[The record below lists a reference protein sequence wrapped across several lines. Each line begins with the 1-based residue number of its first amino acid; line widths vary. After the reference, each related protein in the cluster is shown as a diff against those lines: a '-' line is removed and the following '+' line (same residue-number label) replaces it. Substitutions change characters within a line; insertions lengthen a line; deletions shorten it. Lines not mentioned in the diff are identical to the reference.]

1 MKTKA
6 PQAIFQVKVTLRG
19 SKPPIWR
26 RILVPNTITLGQLH
40 DVLQTVMGWNDE
52 HLHQFVQGRELYGV
66 ADKENDFFGMSV
78 SDENKTILSSLLSK
92 EKDWLT
98 YEYDFG
104 DSWEHKLVL
113 EKKLPFDSAM
123 QLPHCIKGK
132 RACPPEDCGGI
143 WGYMD
148 LIGIMSDKSSPE
160 YAERVEWLEENF
172 GIDNFDPEF
181 FDLELINE
189 QLHRIKA

>member
-1 MKTKA
+1 MKTKT
-6 PQAIFQVKVTLRG
+6 PQATFQLKVTLMG
-19 SKPPIWR
+19 SRPPIWR
-26 RILVPNTITLGQLH
+26 RILVPNTITLGKLH
-40 DVLQTVMGWNDE
+40 QVLQVVMGWEDE

-66 ADKENDFFGMSV
+66 PDKEEVFFGMSV
-78 SDENKTILSSLLSK
+78 NDENKTILSSLLSK
-92 EKDWLT
+92 EKEWLT

-104 DSWEHKLVL
+104 DGWEHKLVL

-143 WGYMD
+143 WGYMN
-148 LIGIMSDKSSPE
+148 LIGIMSDKSSTE
-160 YAERVEWLEENF
+160 YAERAEWLEENF

-189 QLHRIKA
+189 QLYHIKA

>member
-6 PQAIFQVKVTLRG
+6 PQAIFQLKVTLRG

-26 RILVPNTITLGQLH
+26 RILVPNTITLGKLH
-40 DVLQTVMGWNDE
+40 QVLQVIMDWEGE
-52 HLHQFVQGRELYGV
+52 HLHQFVLGRELYGV
-66 ADKENDFFGMSV
+66 PDKEDVFFGMSV
-78 SDENKTILSSLLSK
+78 TDENKTILSSLLSK

-132 RACPPEDCGGI
+132 RACPPEDCGGM

>member
-6 PQAIFQVKVTLRG
+6 PQAIFQLKVTLRG

-26 RILVPNTITLGQLH
+26 RILVPNTITLGKLH
-40 DVLQTVMGWNDE
+40 QVLQVIMDWEGE
-52 HLHQFVQGRELYGV
+52 HLHQFVLGRELYGV
-66 ADKENDFFGMSV
+66 PDKEDVFFGMSV
-78 SDENKTILSSLLSK
+78 NDENKTILSSLLSK

-123 QLPHCIKGK
+123 QLPHCINGK

>member
-1 MKTKA
+1 MKTKT
-6 PQAIFQVKVTLRG
+6 PQATFQLKVTLMG
-19 SKPPIWR
+19 SRPPIWR
-26 RILVPNTITLGQLH
+26 RILVPNTITLGKLH
-40 DVLQTVMGWNDE
+40 QVLQVVMGWEDE

-66 ADKENDFFGMSV
+66 PDKEEVFFGMSAT
-78 SDENKTILSSLLSK
+78 DENKTILSSLLSK
-92 EKDWLT
+92 EKEWLT

-104 DSWEHKLVL
+104 DGWEHKLVL

-189 QLHRIKA
+189 QLYHIKA

>member
-26 RILVPNTITLGQLH
+26 CILVPNTITLGQLH

-160 YAERVEWLEENF
+160 HDERAEWLEENF
-172 GIDNFDPEF
+172 GINDFDPELL
-181 FDLELINE
+181 DLDKINTELHHFR
-189 QLHRIKA
+189 L

>member
-6 PQAIFQVKVTLRG
+6 PQAIFQLKVTLRG

-26 RILVPNTITLGQLH
+26 RILVPDTITLGKLH
-40 DVLQTVMGWNDE
+40 QVLQVIMDWEGE
-52 HLHQFVQGRELYGV
+52 HLHQFVLGRELYGLP
-66 ADKENDFFGMSV
+66 DKEDVFFGMSV
-78 SDENKTILSSLLSK
+78 TDENKTILSSLLSK

-123 QLPHCIKGK
+123 QLTHCIKCK
-132 RACPPEDCGGI
+132 RACPPEDCGGM